1 MTVTWQ
7 PFIRY
12 HSPGRF
18 LSRNITKNAEIHPPT
33 IRDVIIEQPLCSR
46 NMADV
51 SRNMADVSVIEFIP
65 ANKKVEAAALYDDGL

>member
-1 MTVTWQ
+1 MFTE
-7 PFIRY
+7 
-12 HSPGRF
+12 HG
-18 LSRNITKNAEIHPPT
+18 
-33 IRDVIIEQPLCSR
+33 DVSR